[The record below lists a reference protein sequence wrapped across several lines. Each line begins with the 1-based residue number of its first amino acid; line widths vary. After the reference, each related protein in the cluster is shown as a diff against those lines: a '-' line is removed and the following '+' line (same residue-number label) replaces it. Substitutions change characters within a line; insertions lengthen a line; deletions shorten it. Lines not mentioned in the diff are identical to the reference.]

1 MFCPK
6 CGKENKNDAEF
17 CLECGT
23 SFQNIN
29 DSTSLKISKKFN
41 KIIAGAIILLLLA
54 IGVIFHYHNTLEVAW
69 NDYRRAPI
77 NTIVGN
83 HFFDFGNIKWKMSL
97 NEFLKDHEAFP
108 EESTRGSFQRYSV
121 AAKDKTICSISIVDN
136 IIYSFSD
143 RKGLYSIH
151 FNVYKRSIEDINK
164 SLYDAYHKNNSKD
177 FISQN
182 YNLFLQ
188 IKSAMEPYRKK
199 AKTIREQLIQN
210 MKSLYGLPFQEDD
223 ASPENHHPV
232 AKWRLRDD
240 TCIEVHYIDS
250 AEMQNVYINVKYMGR

>member
-121 AAKDKTICSISIVDN
+121 APKDKEAKSGYIEMSYTD
-136 IIYSFSD
+136 YSAQ
-143 RKGLYSIH
+143 KKATTEY
-151 FNVYKRSIEDINK
+151 
-164 SLYDAYHKNNSKD
+164 NSK
-177 FISQN
+177 
-182 YNLFLQ
+182 
-188 IKSAMEPYRKK
+188 MR
-199 AKTIREQLIQN
+199 
-210 MKSLYGLPFQEDD
+210 D
-223 ASPENHHPV
+223 AF
-232 AKWRLRDD
+232 
-240 TCIEVHYIDS
+240 
-250 AEMQNVYINVKYMGR
+250 